1 MHKLHLFHT
10 NDIHSHFDRFSSLCS
25 YLKQVRGVSD
35 LVLDAG
41 DFNDFRSVMISGTMG
56 RAGKVLLKEA
66 GYDALCIGNNEGF
79 SGIECLE
86 EMAKDDLPLLS
97 VNLTKLDGSPIRNV
111 KKSVILERGRFRFLV
126 IGVSPYFGIEGEGKY
141 NVFFNMDGLHSHNPI
156 PLIRE
161 ELVRNEDLY
170 DFSILLSHQGIST
183 DERCAREIEE
193 LDIIIGGH
201 SHTLLDEVLMVN
213 QTIIHHAGEYGKVI
227 GKLSLEIDDGKIV
240 GFIGEVIENTFEEDA
255 GIYKLIE
262 EQTKIAHDKLNET
275 LYEIEPLDFHIS
287 KENDLINFICDA
299 LMKEEKCDFSVMHHG
314 IVNHGLSGKIS
325 RRTLLEV
332 SPSPLNP
339 TLMKI
344 TGQQFIDAIRLSFDE
359 VHVLQN
365 GRGPGFRGTHIG
377 GLGVS
382 ANVRITK
389 EPFEIRIDDE
399 LIDPVRVYTVMSDD
413 YLQRGSGYPSL
424 ICPDSEAKFFPGFIR
439 DLMQRNLGDVE
450 LIASA
455 RIRRKR

>member
-1 MHKLHLFHT
+1 MQKVILYHT

-25 YLKQVRGVSD
+25 YLKQVRGEND

-86 EMAKDDLPLLS
+86 EMAADDLPLLS
-97 VNLTKLDGSPIRNV
+97 VNLTKLDGSPILNV
-111 KKSVILERGRFRFLV
+111 KKSVILERSGVRFLA
-126 IGVSPYFGIEGEGKY
+126 IGASPYFGIEGEGKY
-141 NVFFNMDGLHSHNPI
+141 NIFFNMDGLHSHNPI

-161 ELVRNEDLY
+161 ELFRNEGLY

-183 DERCAREIEE
+183 DEKCAQEIDG
-193 LDIIIGGH
+193 LDIIVGGH
-201 SHTLLDEVLMVN
+201 SHTLLDEALMVN
-213 QTIIHHAGEYGKVI
+213 QTIIHHAGEYGKQI
-227 GKLSLEIDDGKIV
+227 GKLSLEIEEGKIV
-240 GFIGEVIENTFEEDA
+240 GYQGEVIENTFEEDA
-255 GIYKLIE
+255 GMNLLIE

-287 KENDLINFICDA
+287 EENDLINFICDA
-299 LMKEEKCDFSVMHHG
+299 LLKEEKCDFSVMHHG

-325 RRTLLEV
+325 RKKLLEV

-344 TGQQFIDAIRLSFDE
+344 TGQQFFDAIRLSFDE

-365 GRGPGFRGTHIG
+365 GRGPGFRGIHIG

-399 LIDPVRVYTVMSDD
+399 LIDPERIYSVMSDD
-413 YLQRGSGYPSL
+413 YVQRGSGYPSL
-424 ICPDSEAKFFPGFIR
+424 MCPDSEAKFFPGFIR
-439 DLMQRNLGDVE
+439 DLLQRHLSDPD
-450 LIASA
+450 IIKQSRTR
-455 RIRRKR
+455 RIR

>member
-1 MHKLHLFHT
+1 MHKLHIYHT

-25 YLKQVRGVSD
+25 YLKQVRGEND
-35 LVLDAG
+35 LVFDAG

-86 EMAKDDLPLLS
+86 EMAADDLPLLS
-97 VNLTKLDGSPIRNV
+97 MNLTKLDGSPIRNV
-111 KKSVILERGRFRFLV
+111 KKSIILERGGIRFLV

-156 PLIRE
+156 PLIRD
-161 ELVRNEDLY
+161 ELERNSGLY

-183 DERCAREIEE
+183 DERCAREIER

-201 SHTLLDEVLMVN
+201 SHTLLDEALVVN

-240 GFIGEVIENTFEEDA
+240 GFNGEVIENTFEEDA
-255 GIYKLIE
+255 GINKLID
-262 EQTKIAHDKLNET
+262 EQTRIAHDKLNET
-275 LYEIEPLDFHIS
+275 LVEIEKLDFHIS
-287 KENDLINFICDA
+287 EENDLINFICDA
-299 LMKEEKCDFSVMHHG
+299 LMKEVKCDFSFINHG
-314 IVNHGLSGKIS
+314 IVNHGLAGKIS

-339 TLMKI
+339 TLIKI
-344 TGQQFIDAIRLSFDE
+344 TGRQFIDAIRLSFDGN
-359 VHVLQN
+359 HVLKN

-389 EPFEIRIDDE
+389 EPFGIWIDEKRIAPE
-399 LIDPVRVYTVMSDD
+399 CVYTVMSDD
-413 YLQRGSGYPSL
+413 YLQRGSGYPML
-424 ICPDSEAKFFPGFIR
+424 MCPDNESRFFPGFIR
-439 DLMQRNLGDVE
+439 DLLQRNLLDESLRNG
-450 LIASA
+450 AKTR
-455 RIRRKR
+455 RIK

>member
-1 MHKLHLFHT
+1 MHKLHIHHT

-25 YLKQVRGVSD
+25 YLKQVRGEND

-86 EMAKDDLPLLS
+86 EMAADDLPLLS
-97 VNLTKLDGSPIRNV
+97 VNLTKLDSNPIRNV
-111 KKSVILERGRFRFLV
+111 KKSIILERGGFRFFV

-161 ELVRNEDLY
+161 ELVRNKGLY

-183 DERCAREIEE
+183 DERCAREIEG

-201 SHTLLDEVLMVN
+201 SHTLMDEAIMVN
-213 QTIIHHAGEYGKVI
+213 QTIIHHAGEYGKQI
-227 GKLSLEIDDGKIV
+227 GKLSLEIEERKIV
-240 GFIGEVIENTFEEDA
+240 GFTGEVIENTFEEDA
-255 GIYKLIE
+255 GINELIQ

-299 LMKEEKCDFSVMHHG
+299 LMKEERCDFSVMHHG

-325 RRTLLEV
+325 RKTLLEV

-399 LIDPVRVYTVMSDD
+399 LIDPKRVYTVMSDD

-424 ICPDSEAKFFPGFIR
+424 MCPDKESKFFPGFIR
-439 DLMQRNLGDVE
+439 DLIQRNLGDVE